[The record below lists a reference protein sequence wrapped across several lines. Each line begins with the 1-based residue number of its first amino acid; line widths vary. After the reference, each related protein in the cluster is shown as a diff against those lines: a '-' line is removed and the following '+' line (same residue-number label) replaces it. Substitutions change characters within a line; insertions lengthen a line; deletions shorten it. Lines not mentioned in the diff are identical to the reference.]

1 MNTKGLQLALG
12 VLLLLAAVQ
21 PAVGQNSIVKK
32 YTALEGDSAL
42 IRTDNSTFVTCCNT
56 TDMRSCFVV
65 DDGTTCRQFFTTQ
78 VPSGIYIT
86 DSGYVVKDMQ
96 LVNGVCWFAGYK
108 WVDTGQLVYTPGG
121 EVYNL
126 VTYTAFVGKFN
137 TADVLSGSGDY
148 SIIEISGLHH
158 IERLAVIGNNVT
170 AIGVKT
176 NGVRKLVDLYKMLF
190 LGYTV
195 RIEESTLSQEVFM
208 DVVAA
213 GDKVVVLSR
222 FSTPGSTELEKYF
235 GLRYGSAG
243 SMYGNTTLHCY
254 DVSTAYNSYLTFP
267 SLHPIRLAATNNGNG
282 VVVGYVAQ
290 YYDLPNGNPLC
301 YKFALFHIA
310 AESDSSMDV
319 IINTDGEKYTDI
331 VDIRFNK
338 PVTNNAHMALLLAA
352 GSSYRYLRFPPLS
365 LSSPTT
371 DDILYIYSPFIQS
384 IAPYQTASTGLE
396 LAATGHYYPGITPYA
411 MEVKEEGILN
421 HTGTFYTQNCFQ
433 ISEGEL
439 SSDIANKNDNL
450 TYSLNT
456 LSVQQFVRFTNHPY
470 TSSNVSRITTCVD
483 GN

>member
-1 MNTKGLQLALG
+1 MRILLKGMLP
-12 VLLLLAAVQ
+12 VLLLALAPA
-21 PAVGQNSIVKK
+21 AVGQNSIVKQ
-32 YTALEGDSAL
+32 YTALAGDSVL
-42 IRTDNSTFVTCCNT
+42 IRTDNSIFVTCCNT

-65 DDGTTCRQFFTTQ
+65 DNGTTCRQFFTTQ

-108 WVDTGQLVYTPGG
+108 WFDTGQPVYTPGG
-121 EVYNL
+121 EAYNL
-126 VTYTAFVGKFN
+126 ITYTAFVGKFN
-137 TADVLSGSGDY
+137 TADVLSGSGNY
-148 SIIEISGLHH
+148 GIIEISGMHH

-170 AIGVKT
+170 AIGVKA
-176 NGVRKLVDLYKMLF
+176 NGVRQLVDLKKIF
-190 LGYTV
+190 LSYTV

-213 GDKVVVLSR
+213 GDKIVLLSR

-235 GLRYGSAG
+235 GLRYSSAG
-243 SMYGNTTLHCY
+243 AMYGNSALHRY

-267 SLHPIRLAATNNGNG
+267 SVHPIRLAATNNGNG

-290 YYDLPNGNPLC
+290 YYDLPSGNPL
-301 YKFALFHIA
+301 YNKFALFHVA
-310 AESDSSMDV
+310 TENDDSTEV
-319 IINTDGEKYTDI
+319 IINSDGEKYTDI
-331 VDIRFNK
+331 ADIRFNK
-338 PVTNNAHMALLLAA
+338 PVNDNTHMALLLAS

-365 LSSPTT
+365 FSSPTT
-371 DDILYIYSPFIQS
+371 DDIFYINSPFIQS

-421 HTGTFYTQNCFQ
+421 HSGTFYTQNCFQ

-439 SSDIANKNDNL
+439 SMNNVYSKKDDL
-450 TYSLNT
+450 THSLNT
-456 LSVQQFVRFTNHPY
+456 LSAQQSVRFTNHSY
-470 TSSNVSRITTCVD
+470 TSSIVSRTTTCVD